1 MNEMLKKLVYAST
14 CALLMAYGA
23 SATAKT
29 ELTMYYPIAVG
40 GPLTQVVDGMI
51 EDFQNENPEIAVKAV
66 YSGNYDETRVRAL
79 SAIRGGEPV
88 QLSVLGALD
97 AHDLV
102 EQGLVESFSDV
113 AKTTEEKAWLD
124 SFYPALMAN
133 GTIEGKAWGIPF
145 QRSTI
150 VMYYNKEAFKAAG
163 LDPETPPKTWD
174 EMVESAKKLTKENQY
189 GLMIP
194 STGYPYW
201 MFQAL
206 AIQNGQMLMNEEG
219 TKTYLNTP
227 ASVEALSFFR
237 DLATKHQVSPKGTV
251 EWGTLR
257 QAFVQGQTAMM
268 WHTTGNLT
276 AVKKEADFDFGVA
289 MLPGKKQPASPTG
302 GGNFYLFKGASE
314 AQKQAALDFMRWM
327 TAPERAAAWS
337 IATGYVATSPAAY
350 ETEALKTYG
359 QDFPQALVAK
369 DQLEVAVPEF
379 ATYETARVRELL
391 SNAVQAA
398 ITETKT
404 PQQALDEAQQGAE
417 RLLRDY
423 Q

>member
-1 MNEMLKKLVYAST
+1 MLKKLVYATS
-14 CALLMAYGA
+14 CAFAMAYGA
-23 SATAKT
+23 SAMAKT
-29 ELTMYYPIAVG
+29 ELTMYYPISVG
-40 GPLTQVVDGMI
+40 GPLTEVMDGLI
-51 EDFQNENPEIAVKAV
+51 ADFQKENPEITVKAV

-79 SAIRGGEPV
+79 SALRGGESV

-102 EQGLVESFSDV
+102 EQGLVESFSDI
-113 AKTTEEKAWLD
+113 AKTTEEKAWLT

-133 GTIEGKAWGIPF
+133 GTIEGKVWGIPF

-163 LDPETPPKTWD
+163 LDPEVAPKTWD
-174 EMVESAKKLTKENQY
+174 EMVAAAQALTKDKQY

-206 AIQNGQMLMNEEG
+206 AIQNGQKLMNEEG
-219 TKTYLNTP
+219 TEVYLNTP
-227 ASVEALSFFR
+227 EAVEALTFFR
-237 DLATKHQVSPKGTV
+237 DLATKYQVSPKGTI

-276 AVKKEADFDFGVA
+276 AVKKEAGFDFGVA
-289 MLPGKKQPASPTG
+289 MLPGKKQQASPTG
-302 GGNFYLFKGASE
+302 GGNFYLFKGADE

-327 TAPERAAAWS
+327 TAPQRAAQWS

-350 ETEALKTYG
+350 DTPELKTYG
-359 QDFPQALVAK
+359 QDFPQALVAR

-379 ATYETARVRELL
+379 ATYETARVRELV

-398 ITETKT
+398 ITESKS
-404 PQQALDEAQQGAE
+404 PQAALDEAQQAAQ

>member
-1 MNEMLKKLVYAST
+1 MLKKIVSLSS
-14 CALLMAYGA
+14 CALLIAYSA
-23 SATAKT
+23 SAAAKT

-40 GPLTQVVDGMI
+40 GQLTEVVDGMI
-51 EDFQNENPEIAVKAV
+51 QAFQKEHPEISVKAV

-79 SAIRGGEPV
+79 SAIRGGEAV

-102 EQGLVESFSDV
+102 EQGLIEPFSDI
-113 AKTTEEKAWLD
+113 AQTDTEKAWLNN
-124 SFYPALMAN
+124 FYPALMAN
-133 GTIEGKAWGIPF
+133 GTIEGKVWGIPF

-163 LDPETPPKTWD
+163 LNPEQPPTTWD
-174 EMVESAKKLTKENQY
+174 QMVEQAKKLTKDKQY

-206 AIQNGQMLMNEEG
+206 AIQNGQMLMNEDG
-219 TKTYLNTP
+219 TQTYLNTP
-227 ASVEALSFFR
+227 QAVEALGFFK
-237 DLATKHQVSPKGTV
+237 DLATKHQVSPKGTI

-276 AVKKEADFDFGVA
+276 AVKQEANFDFGVA
-289 MLPGKKQPASPTG
+289 MLPGNTQPGSPTG
-302 GGNFYLFKGASE
+302 GGNFYLFKGATAE
-314 AQKQAALDFMRWM
+314 QKQAAIDFMRWM
-327 TAPERAAAWS
+327 TAPERSATWS

-350 ETEALKTYG
+350 ETDTLKQYG
-359 QDFPQALVAK
+359 KDFPPALVAR

-398 ITETKT
+398 LTESKT
-404 PQQALDEAQQGAE
+404 PQAALDEAQQAAE

>member
-1 MNEMLKKLVYAST
+1 MLKKLVYATS
-14 CALLMAYGA
+14 CAFAMAYGA
-23 SATAKT
+23 SAMAKT
-29 ELTMYYPIAVG
+29 ELTMYYPISVG
-40 GPLTQVVDGMI
+40 GPLTEVMDGLI
-51 EDFQNENPEIAVKAV
+51 ADFQKENPEITVKAV

-79 SAIRGGEPV
+79 SALRGGESV

-102 EQGLVESFSDV
+102 EQGLVESFSDI
-113 AKTTEEKAWLD
+113 AKTDEEKAWLT

-133 GTIEGKAWGIPF
+133 GTIEGKVWGIPF

-163 LDPETPPKTWD
+163 LDPEVAPKTWD
-174 EMVESAKKLTKENQY
+174 EMVTAAQALTKDKQY

-206 AIQNGQMLMNEEG
+206 AIQNGQKLMNEEG
-219 TKTYLNTP
+219 TEVYLNTP
-227 ASVEALSFFR
+227 EAVEALTFFR
-237 DLATKHQVSPKGTV
+237 DLATKYQVSPKGTI

-276 AVKKEADFDFGVA
+276 AVKKEAGFDFGVA
-289 MLPGKKQPASPTG
+289 MLPGKKQQASPTG
-302 GGNFYLFKGASE
+302 GGNFYLFKGADE

-327 TAPERAAAWS
+327 TAPQRAAQWS

-350 ETEALKTYG
+350 DTPELKTYG
-359 QDFPQALVAK
+359 QDFPQALVAR

-379 ATYETARVRELL
+379 ATYETARVRELV

-398 ITETKT
+398 ITESKS
-404 PQQALDEAQQGAE
+404 PQAALDEAQQAAQ